1 MKRNF
6 LFNYGAFI
14 DEMKSDDTDSR
25 YQKTVSKYEELF
37 GCQDGLTLDDQA
49 FYKEYLSQFHDQ
61 EKPFRVAVPQE
72 LGEDFDWE
80 LLYCLIF
87 GSLSSDY
94 SLNLDKEW
102 KKNPEGLPLVHITI
116 EVKSNDQRAIKTL
129 DELWS
134 FQILRLY
141 EIYVNEQMNLA
152 ILREDGEEKK
162 GIDSEKEQKLQ
173 AYNKKVSTLLKDV
186 KSSLS
191 QQMSQQRLLAIL

>member
-14 DEMKSDDTDSR
+14 DEMKSDDADPR

-37 GCQDGLTLDDQA
+37 GSQDGLTMDDQA

-87 GSLSSDY
+87 GSLSSNY
-94 SLNLDKEW
+94 SLDLDKEW
-102 KKNPEGLPLVHITI
+102 KENPEGLPLVHITI
-116 EVKSNDQRAIKTL
+116 TVNSNNQQVTKTL

-141 EIYVNEQMNLA
+141 EIYVNEQMDLA
-152 ILREDGEEKK
+152 ILGEDGEMEKK
-162 GIDSEKEQKLQ
+162 GVDSGKEQKLQ
-173 AYNKKVSTLLKDV
+173 AYHKKVSSLLMEV
-186 KSSLS
+186 KSCLSL
-191 QQMSQQRLLAIL
+191 QRLLATL